1 MINYDTEFTSV
12 INEYYNNNTMIPS
25 YVDLYKEIYI
35 ILCLINNQNYREAIS
50 KINEMINIVGK
61 STYLLLL
68 LSKCYFN
75 LEQICDT
82 YSILKQVFFKIIQ
95 IHIKDPYCCEEMDT
109 FALILKTQNTDL
121 SAQELKKYFLFIYSL
136 SHHFINNCPN
146 KPESWN
152 IAALD
157 SFNPDL
163 VENDTS
169 LDFIDRVYIYI

>member
-82 YSILKQVFFKIIQ
+82 YSILKQVFFKII
-95 IHIKDPYCCEEMDT
+95 
-109 FALILKTQNTDL
+109 
-121 SAQELKKYFLFIYSL
+121 
-136 SHHFINNCPN
+136 
-146 KPESWN
+146 
-152 IAALD
+152 
-157 SFNPDL
+157 
-163 VENDTS
+163 
-169 LDFIDRVYIYI
+169 